1 MIKTDISFTGR
12 KMGAIGKFY
21 SITIS
26 VTAPEALLDTD
37 DVIEEAHRQGYEV
50 NVIERYNLTKV
61 EDPE

>member
-12 KMGAIGKFY
+12 KMGVIGKFY